1 MTARDVYEL
10 AMALIDE
17 MDQLVKIPEAGSDE
31 TGTSTDGENGWH
43 YEGDYVKKAP
53 ELIDIL
59 QRELAFYEG
68 KTISEKI
75 EGMDSV
81 ISVSDDTA
89 ARIMPYGLAA
99 SFALADRNADMYND
113 YSYMYRALIRTIR
126 PEETEI
132 ADEYGVLEG
141 MS

>member
-17 MDQLVKIPEAGSDE
+17 ADAGSD
-31 TGTSTDGENGWH
+31 
-43 YEGDYVKKAP
+43 DYMERAP
-53 ELIDIL
+53 QIIDIL

-68 KTISEKI
+68 KAPGKI
-75 EGMDSV
+75 ESLDSV
-81 ISVSDDTA
+81 LVLGDDTA

-99 SFALADRNADMYND
+99 SFALADRNADMYGD
-113 YSYMYRALIRTIR
+113 YSYMYRSLIRTMR
-126 PEETEI
+126 PDETDI
-132 ADEYGVLEG
+132 ADEYGVLDG

>member
-10 AMALIDE
+10 AIALIDE
-17 MDQLVKIPEAGSDE
+17 TDQLVKIPEAGSDE
-31 TGTSTDGENGWH
+31 AGASTDGENDWH
-43 YEGDYVKKAP
+43 YEGDYAKKAP
-53 ELIDIL
+53 GLIDIL

-68 KTISEKI
+68 RAVPGKI
-75 EGMDSV
+75 EDMDSV

-126 PEETEI
+126 PEECSVS
-132 ADEYGVLEG
+132 DEYGVLDG

>member
-10 AMALIDE
+10 AIALLD
-17 MDQLVKIPEAGSDE
+17 DLSSG
-31 TGTSTDGENGWH
+31 
-43 YEGDYVKKAP
+43 YEEDYTLK
-53 ELIDIL
+53 LIDIL

-68 KTISEKI
+68 KAVMGNVGS
-75 EGMDSV
+75 MDSELL
-81 ISVSDDTA
+81 VSDDTA

-126 PEETEI
+126 PEEATVT
-132 ADEYGVLEG
+132 DEYDVLDG

>member
-10 AMALIDE
+10 AIALLDE
-17 MDQLVKIPEAGSDE
+17 SDSDSE
-31 TGTSTDGENGWH
+31 EN
-43 YEGDYVKKAP
+43 YPMKAP
-53 ELIDIL
+53 QLIDIL

-68 KTISEKI
+68 KTVSGKVEN
-75 EGMDSV
+75 MDSV
-81 ISVSDDTA
+81 LSVSDDTA

-126 PEETEI
+126 PEECSVS
-132 ADEYGVLEG
+132 DEYGVLDG